1 MALSTYEDWRE
12 CIEVHCGI
20 PLTTGFITERLAEL
34 RDRSHPKTREF
45 ERLYG
50 EGHLKR
56 TIGWFEQAGQ
66 GIRPG

>member
-1 MALSTYEDWRE
+1 MALTTYEDWRE

-20 PLTTGFITERLAEL
+20 PLTEGFIAERLAEL

-66 GIRPG
+66 GIGPG